1 MAIIK
6 CPECGH
12 QISDKA
18 ETCPACGV
26 KIKDNIVRCP
36 HCGNVYLKDQTICPS
51 CHMSPNASV
60 APAQQQN
67 RQNSQAQQQN
77 NQPRQQNI
85 MAQQQPANAFGNNE
99 AEHPAKKSNK
109 NVVIAIIVALAVIVG
124 GGLWYASSANALHG
138 DEQTAYI
145 NAMNSSDPAVLQD
158 YLDSFKDAPQ
168 EHIDSI
174 QAHLNILKAND
185 TEWTNALLSNSKS
198 ALQQY
203 LDSHPN
209 TLHKAEALHKIDSID
224 WAACKRQNT
233 PEAYQTYLTEHNDG
247 EHVVEAQ
254 ENLDKLDATT
264 VSGEDKQVV
273 SSAFQQFFRSINNND
288 EMGITSAVSSELQ
301 FLTNPNAT
309 KQDVITFLHKL
320 YKDDVRSLTW
330 RPNGDYKIQKKD
342 LGDGTYEYDV
352 EFTVDESV
360 SNIDSS
366 KDKFNQYRVKGQI
379 DSDGKISRLQ
389 LMKIG

>member
-67 RQNSQAQQQN
+67 QQNSQAQQQN
-77 NQPRQQNI
+77 IQPRQQNV
-85 MAQQQPANAFGNNE
+85 MAQQQPTNAFGNNE
-99 AEHPAKKSNK
+99 AEQPVKKSNK

-124 GGLWYASSANALHG
+124 GGLWYASSANSLHG

-203 LDSHPN
+203 LDNHPN

-233 PEAYQTYLTEHNDG
+233 PEAYQTYLSDHSDG

-301 FLTNPNAT
+301 FLTNLNAT

-366 KDKFNQYRVKGQI
+366 KDKFNQYRVKGKI
-379 DSDGKISRLQ
+379 DSDGKISKLQ